1 MRGCR
6 VLVLGLGL
14 FAVSLIPVS
23 ARQVK
28 GTAKEVLDLAG
39 ESESGKDVARKAA
52 ALKGR
57 FKEVGGAMRLYNA
70 RANGGVG
77 YGPKGVR
84 IERRLIDIEEDGLTA
99 EALKKESVELTR
111 VAHVNLVL
119 AEVTRGFAPE
129 KAAFGRG
136 KKEWE
141 RDVDAVKAASAE
153 LLKAVKAA
161 DPKAV
166 QAAAAKI
173 NKACNSCHDG
183 ER

>member
-1 MRGCR
+1 MRVCR
-6 VLVLGLGL
+6 ALMLGMGL
-14 FAVSLIPVS
+14 FAGSLIAVR
-23 ARQVK
+23 AQEAK
-28 GTAKEVLDLAG
+28 GTAKVVLDLAR
-39 ESESGKDVARKAA
+39 ESEDGKDVAKKAA
-52 ALKGR
+52 ALKPR
-57 FKEVGGAMRLYNA
+57 FNSVGLVMRLYNA
-70 RANGGVG
+70 RPQGIGFG
-77 YGPKGVR
+77 EKGKR
-84 IERRLIDIEEDGLTA
+84 IERRLIDLDEDGITA
-99 EALKKESVELTR
+99 EALKKESADLTR

-141 RDVDAVKAASAE
+141 RDVDAMKTASAE